1 MDRYKILIVVTIVS
15 LIFDNIPK
23 ILQLN
28 TISSGFANKLTWYP
42 LSLLVLFKLVE
53 IYKNKLN
60 FKVQDKY
67 QLRLL
72 GILLGVLLISNIQGL
87 LIYPYYSEL
96 LNGPL
101 SQIEKLPRV
110 LLFFSTAQ
118 YCCISSKFLNELDWN
133 KGNKKN
139 SFLCNLYF
147 WFFLFIV

>member
-110 LLFFSTAQ
+110 LLFFFNST
-118 YCCISSKFLNELDWN
+118 IL
-133 KGNKKN
+133 
-139 SFLCNLYF
+139 LYQ
-147 WFFLFIV
+147 LEVS